1 MFDMIILY
9 ILLLIFCLVS
19 IVIIKYLLSLTKRE
33 QSKKGRLEETA
44 KMVDKILLNN
54 RWGNIDKMIEIM
66 KDQSIQ
72 NNFKLR

>member
-1 MFDMIILY
+1 MIILY
-9 ILLLIFCLVS
+9 ILLLVLCLIS

-54 RWGNIDKMIEIM
+54 RWDSIDDMVEIM
-66 KDQSIQ
+66 KDKSIQ
-72 NNFKLR
+72 TNFKLR